1 MFEFTIFFIVVIFF
15 IVKTF
20 IVVPQEYAY
29 IRERLGAY
37 NGTLEAGFHFLVP
50 LIDQIKYKQVLKEV
64 AIDVRP
70 QICTTKDNVQVEV
83 DGILYLK
90 VVDAYKASY
99 GIDNFFL
106 ATEQLAQT
114 TLRSEIGKLMLNE
127 TFSERDKINLSVVRQ
142 IDEATDPW
150 GIKVNRYEIRNIQP
164 PKTIILEMENQMK
177 AERERRAEII
187 TSEGEREAR
196 INRSM
201 GERQEAINLSEG
213 DKAKLVNEAEGKAL
227 EIELVATASA
237 KGLKAIA
244 ESISKS
250 GGRQAV
256 QLQITQEYLTGL
268 GGIFAKSKT
277 TILPESLANIK
288 GVFEGI
294 SKVTST
300 FPGDSNTPAPEPKK
314 KG

>member
-1 MFEFTIFFIVVIFF
+1 MFMFTIFFIVVIFF

-37 NGTLEAGFHFLVP
+37 RGTLEAGFHFLVP
-50 LIDQIKYKQVLKEV
+50 LIDQIRYKQVLKEV

-70 QICTTKDNVQVEV
+70 QVCTTKDNVQVEV

-213 DKAKLVNEAEGKAL
+213 DKSKLVNEAEGKAL

-300 FPGDSNTPAPEPKK
+300 FPGDSSNPTTEPKK